1 MEAEF
6 LTLMRAELD
15 KAMAQL
21 ELRLV
26 DRFASKK
33 DHEDL
38 VKRVEAGEQ
47 RVNEALNNLSGWR
60 NRVLG
65 GVAVIVFVVTTAATA
80 SWHFW
85 G

>member
-38 VKRVEAGEQ
+38 EKRLEELDKQ
-47 RVNEALNNLSGWR
+47 ITSALDGLSGWR

-65 GVAVIVFVVTTAATA
+65 GVTVLTFAITIVATA
-80 SWHFW
+80 SWHIW

>member
-26 DRFASKK
+26 DRFASRK
-33 DHEDL
+33 DHEAL
-38 VKRVEAGEQ
+38 EKRVD
-47 RVNEALNNLSGWR
+47 EALSSLNGWR

-65 GVAVIVFVVTTAATA
+65 GVAVITFVIATLATA
-80 SWHFW
+80 SWHIW

>member
-38 VKRVEAGEQ
+38 QKRLEDHEKAVNDALAG
-47 RVNEALNNLSGWR
+47 LNGWR

-65 GVAVIVFVVTTAATA
+65 GVAVITFVITAIATA
-80 SWHFW
+80 SWHIW

>member
-38 VKRVEAGEQ
+38 EKRLQAHEKA
-47 RVNEALNNLSGWR
+47 VNEALSGLASWR

-65 GVAVIVFVVTTAATA
+65 GVAVLTFAITTIATA
-80 SWHFW
+80 SWHIW

>member
-26 DRFASKK
+26 DRFASKSDMK
-33 DHEDL
+33 
-38 VKRVEAGEQ
+38 G
-47 RVNEALNNLSGWR
+47 VNERLDDHAKVLGSLVAWR
-60 NRVLG
+60 NRIIG
-65 GVAVIVFVVTTAATA
+65 AIAVVTFALGVVATA
-80 SWHFW
+80 SWHIW